1 MRWKWLLYMS
11 YLQVGGAGANF
22 LDQSSRAEWINKKI
36 SRAQQE
42 TRMKKRKTKRT
53 EKGHR
58 WTMCLFAMLWLCFA
72 GYCFASA
79 PQGHPGYF
87 EGNGIGEVS
96 NSTLVAFQTYCCP
109 TGTQGSRSRS
119 IMAGS
124 SHAGCWMAEQ
134 LLQQRFCIAQQDLG
148 VSLRSHINLPTLGS
162 GVTCVLWLLFGNP
175 NRLFWKQRRRR
186 STTDVSI
193 RCRSERVSGRWAGIC
208 RWIGKRRYKVLKS
221 KYRFLGKKKRIL
233 LLHSLQKA
241 RFQST
246 RSLRKTD
253 CLNDGNSIRNQWW
266 YKLGVKTFGKGTWK
280 FLRNWF
286 ADLSACVDPSRK
298 FKVVL

>member
-1 MRWKWLLYMS
+1 MQHYVDEPWDGNGSCTCPTSKW
-11 YLQVGGAGANF
+11 AE
-22 LDQSSRAEWINKKI
+22 RARTSLTRVRERSGLTKKI

-58 WTMCLFAMLWLCFA
+58 WTICLFAMLWLCFA

-119 IMAGS
+119 VMAGS

-134 LLQQRFCIAQQDLG
+134 LLQQRFCIAQQTWEF
-148 VSLRSHINLPTLGS
+148 H
-162 GVTCVLWLLFGNP
+162 FG
-175 NRLFWKQRRRR
+175 
-186 STTDVSI
+186 
-193 RCRSERVSGRWAGIC
+193 
-208 RWIGKRRYKVLKS
+208 
-221 KYRFLGKKKRIL
+221 RIL
-233 LLHSLQKA
+233 I
-241 RFQST
+241 
-246 RSLRKTD
+246 
-253 CLNDGNSIRNQWW
+253 CL
-266 YKLGVKTFGKGTWK
+266 
-280 FLRNWF
+280 
-286 ADLSACVDPSRK
+286 P
-298 FKVVL
+298 